1 MATASNQ
8 ISIEKIKSKRNKE
21 KAVVEGFIYNL
32 NRINGEVYYWVCEK
46 RGKCKAR
53 INTLNDIVI
62 KPMHI
67 TQLTND
73 HTHAPSQERIE
84 MLRTYSKIKSM
95 ATNSEQSTRA
105 ILSTSLETM
114 HPSVVN
120 TFPKLESVKRIIR
133 VYKSAGIETCGHPES
148 AAGIIIPDKYKTTLK
163 GDPFLLFDSGF
174 GDEQRMILY
183 ATPKFLSILSKSN
196 NWFCDG
202 TFKVIPELFSSY
214 IQFTQNLKD
223 WLYHVFTHYY
233 PIRKKRPMIQH
244 FVNYL
249 KSNQH

>member
-8 ISIEKIKSKRNKE
+8 ISIEKIKSKRNIE
-21 KAVVEGFIYNL
+21 KAVVEGFLYNL

-62 KPMHI
+62 KPVHI

-84 MLRTYSKIKSM
+84 MLTAYSKIKSM
-95 ATNSEQSTRA
+95 ASNSEQSTRA

-114 HPSVVN
+114 HPSVIN

-148 AAGIIIPDKYKTTLK
+148 AAGIIIPEKYKTTLK

-174 GDEQRMILY
+174 GDEQRMLLY
-183 ATPKFLSILSKSN
+183 ATPKSLSILSKSN

-202 TFKVIPELFSSY
+202 TFK
-214 IQFTQNLKD
+214 
-223 WLYHVFTHYY
+223 
-233 PIRKKRPMIQH
+233 
-244 FVNYL
+244 
-249 KSNQH
+249 